1 MVKPREEDQD
11 ADDDNGNGSVRMLHF
26 NGAGQKKS
34 PEEDEQRADREEEDG
49 QRDGSVGHFR
59 WAPLEL

>member
-11 ADDDNGNGSVRMLHF
+11 ANDDDRNGSVRMLDF
-26 NGAGQKKS
+26 NGAGQEQS
-34 PEEDEQRADREEEDG
+34 PEEDEQRADQEEEDSQG
-49 QRDGSVGHFR
+49 DGLVRDFG